1 MFRPIIVQSKLCIAQ
16 GMCPSCL
23 NLIAKGIAWMET
35 DCNGQFFQVL
45 PLYFR
50 KSLKKKVIAVCSSSE
65 KSPNIID
72 FRPRAV
78 GTIKC

>member
-50 KSLKKKVIAVCSSSE
+50 KSLKKK
-65 KSPNIID
+65 
-72 FRPRAV
+72 
-78 GTIKC
+78 